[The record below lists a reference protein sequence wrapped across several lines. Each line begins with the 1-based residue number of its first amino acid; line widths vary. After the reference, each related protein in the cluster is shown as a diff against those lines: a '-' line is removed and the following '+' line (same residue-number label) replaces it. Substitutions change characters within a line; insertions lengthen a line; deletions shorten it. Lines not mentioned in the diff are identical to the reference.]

1 MRFAILL
8 RISSRRARIAIVLAS
23 SLASLGALEA
33 GLRDHDDEIVF
44 LEAGR
49 RYGIRGGSHGTN
61 SLGFHEREL
70 AMVPDEGTRRIVVL
84 GDSMTWGTTTPDA
97 AWPRIAETTLGTPW
111 QLVNLSM
118 YGYDAEQSLAT
129 LESVG
134 WRYHP
139 ERVVF
144 ASYMNDLVPTE
155 LITVGDPALSAW
167 ISPRGFLPWS
177 IRQNFATARIVEGS
191 IRRFSYAESDTS
203 DTFRDALIGLRA
215 ATLAH
220 GVPLLVVGLGPHAMA
235 LGKACDEAAGEVGR
249 CAWAQ
254 SRLDR
259 QATIAAEVGVRF
271 APMLSALDAPPPEG
285 WFPANRNDWEHPSE
299 AGHRRIGYAVGSVL
313 QGWVSQGLPAPP

>member
-44 LEAGR
+44 LKAGR

-61 SLGFHEREL
+61 ALGFHEREL

-84 GDSMTWGTTTPDA
+84 GDSMTWGTTSPHA

-139 ERVVF
+139 ERVIF

-155 LITVGDPALSAW
+155 LITVETPHFRPGSPLAAFSRGPSAK
-167 ISPRGFLPWS
+167 
-177 IRQNFATARIVEGS
+177 
-191 IRRFSYAESDTS
+191 TS
-203 DTFRDALIGLRA
+203 L
-215 ATLAH
+215 
-220 GVPLLVVGLGPHAMA
+220 
-235 LGKACDEAAGEVGR
+235 
-249 CAWAQ
+249 
-254 SRLDR
+254 
-259 QATIAAEVGVRF
+259 
-271 APMLSALDAPPPEG
+271 PPES
-285 WFPANRNDWEHPSE
+285 WKAPS
-299 AGHRRIGYAVGSVL
+299 ADSATPKVIQVTHSGMR
-313 QGWVSQGLPAPP
+313 